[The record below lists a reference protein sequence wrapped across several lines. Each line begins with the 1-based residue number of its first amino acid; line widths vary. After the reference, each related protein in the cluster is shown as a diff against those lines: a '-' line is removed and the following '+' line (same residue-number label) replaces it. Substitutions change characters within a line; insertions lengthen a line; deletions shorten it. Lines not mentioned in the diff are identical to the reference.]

1 MFDCYFVKMQLLV
14 FMESKKKE
22 KVYQK
27 SNEID
32 NKIAETKLNQR
43 KYKQQT
49 QNITLTPV
57 T

>member
-1 MFDCYFVKMQLLV
+1 
-14 FMESKKKE
+14 MESNKKKE